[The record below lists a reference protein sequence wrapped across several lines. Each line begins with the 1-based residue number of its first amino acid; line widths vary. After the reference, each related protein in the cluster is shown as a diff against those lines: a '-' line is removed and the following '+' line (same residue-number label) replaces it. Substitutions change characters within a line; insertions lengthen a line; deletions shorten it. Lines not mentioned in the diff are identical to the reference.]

1 MMMML
6 YTVDVLMLIC
16 CNLSSSSVLQ
26 RDLMRDAA
34 NILVFLSFAFANVV
48 VFVGVSEQMKYI
60 VEEEKTKEKQQK
72 QK

>member
-1 MMMML
+1 
-6 YTVDVLMLIC
+6 
-16 CNLSSSSVLQ
+16 
-26 RDLMRDAA
+26 MRDAA